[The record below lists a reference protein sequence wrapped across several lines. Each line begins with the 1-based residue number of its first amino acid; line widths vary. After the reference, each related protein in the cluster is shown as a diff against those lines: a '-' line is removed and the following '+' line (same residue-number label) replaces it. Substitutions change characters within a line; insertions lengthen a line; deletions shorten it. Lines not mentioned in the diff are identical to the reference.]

1 MAINTGDLLMGLG
14 AAVGGTGPQF
24 IQGLEQ
30 RDRQA
35 TEQKRAELQARQQ
48 AMYQDAATGLQL
60 FRKGDLDGLIALGED
75 RLQLLQTYPDAD
87 PSDTQRIIQLARFS
101 KQGDPVAQ
109 RNLAMELTTATA
121 RGISMGLVQMPEAQK
136 PEIIPGSSVVNGQI
150 ITQDAMGNLV
160 AQIPEGFTPTPAET
174 SDRRTAEDQNGV
186 LRFIDTGEPV
196 YPNVQQTTTSDEY
209 SPGITRYRNGVA
221 AQYSRQGN
229 VRVVDEQG
237 NVVTG
242 VDAQNAI
249 ERGISSGVTEAGQV
263 AVSQAQGKGQTE
275 RAQGIINA
283 GVDAIAQF
291 PIITRSLDLLD
302 EVKTGGFAGAATR
315 ARAFFGVEGADE
327 GELSYNLSM
336 NVLQQLKPIF
346 GAAFTAG
353 EGQRL
358 ERIEASLGRSPE
370 TNKRLL
376 KQALDIART
385 SADKALD
392 RASEADDQATI
403 RELQNALNSLDDWE
417 TDLSVPED
425 WVAGGGTIER
435 WNAMPNE
442 KKREYIRA
450 K

>member
-1 MAINTGDLLMGLG
+1 VAINTGDLLMGLG
-14 AAVGGTGPQF
+14 AAIGGTGPQF
-24 IQGLEQ
+24 IQGLDE
-30 RDRQA
+30 RDR
-35 TEQKRAELQARQQ
+35 QKRAELQARQQ

-60 FRKGDLDGLIALGED
+60 VRAGDIDGLIALGED

-87 PSDTQRIIQLARFS
+87 PSDTQRIIQLARYA
-101 KQGDPVAQ
+101 KQNDPVAL
-109 RNLAMELTTATA
+109 RNLTMELTAATS
-121 RGISMGLVQMPEAQK
+121 RGLSMGLIKMSEAQK
-136 PEIIPGSSVVNGQI
+136 PMIVGADETVFDPVTGEALYTGPGK
-150 ITQDAMGNLV
+150 
-160 AQIPEGFTPTPAET
+160 PTE
-174 SDRRTAEDQNGV
+174 RKTAEDQNGV
-186 LRFIDTGEPV
+186 LRFIDNGEPV

-291 PIITRSLDLLD
+291 PIITKSLDLLD

-336 NVLQQLKPIF
+336 NVLQELKPIF
-346 GAAFTAG
+346 GSAFTAG

-358 ERIEASLGRSPE
+358 ERIEASIGRSPE

-376 KQALDIART
+376 KQALDMART
-385 SADKALD
+385 SAEKALD

-403 RELQNALNSLDDWE
+403 RELQNALNFLDDWE
-417 TDLSVPED
+417 VDLSVPQD

-435 WNAMPNE
+435 WNAISNE
-442 KKREYIRA
+442 QKREYIRA

>member
-14 AAVGGTGPQF
+14 AAIGGTGPQF
-24 IQGLEQ
+24 IQGLDQ
-30 RDRQA
+30 RDRQR

-60 FRKGDLDGLIALGED
+60 LSAGDLDGLIALGED

-87 PSDTQRIIQLARFS
+87 PSDTQRIIQNARFA
-101 KQGDPVAQ
+101 KQGDPVAL
-109 RNLAMELTTATA
+109 RNLATELTSATS
-121 RGISMGLVQMPEAQK
+121 RGLSMGLIKMPEAQK
-136 PEIIPGSSVVNGQI
+136 PMIVGADETVFDPVTGESLYTGPGK
-150 ITQDAMGNLV
+150 
-160 AQIPEGFTPTPAET
+160 PA
-174 SDRRTAEDQNGV
+174 DRKTAEDQNGV

-242 VDAQNAI
+242 VDAQKAI

-291 PIITRSLDLLD
+291 PIITKSLDLLD
-302 EVKTGGFAGAATR
+302 EVETGGFAGAATR

-336 NVLQQLKPIF
+336 NVLQELKPIF
-346 GAAFTAG
+346 GGTFTAG

-358 ERIEASLGRSPE
+358 ERIEASIGRSPE

-376 KQALDIART
+376 KQALDMART

-403 RELQNALNSLDDWE
+403 RELQNALKFLDDWE
-417 TDLSVPED
+417 VDLSVPQD

-442 KKREYIRA
+442 QKREYIRA

>member
-14 AAVGGTGPQF
+14 AAIGGTGPQF

-30 RDRQA
+30 RDRQR

-60 FRKGDLDGLIALGED
+60 LRKRDFDGLIALGED

-87 PSDTQRIIQLARFS
+87 PSDTQRIVQNARFA
-101 KQGDPVAQ
+101 KQGDPVAL
-109 RNLAMELTTATA
+109 RNLAMELTAATS
-121 RGISMGLVQMPEAQK
+121 RGMSMGLVQMPEVQK
-136 PEIIPGSSVVNGQI
+136 PQIIPGSSVVNGQV
-150 ITQDAMGNLV
+150 ITQDATGKLV
-160 AQIPEGFTPTPAET
+160 AQTPEGFTPT
-174 SDRRTAEDQNGV
+174 
-186 LRFIDTGEPV
+186 
-196 YPNVQQTTTSDEY
+196 VQQTTTSDEY

-221 AQYSRQGN
+221 VQYSRQGN

-237 NVVTG
+237 SLVTG
-242 VDAQNAI
+242 ADAQKAI
-249 ERGISSGVTEAGQV
+249 QRGISSGITEAGQV
-263 AVSQAQGKGQTE
+263 AVSQAQGRGQTE

-327 GELSYNLSM
+327 GELSYNLSL
-336 NVLQQLKPIF
+336 NVLQELRPIF
-346 GAAFTAG
+346 GSAFTAG
-353 EGQRL
+353 EGEKL
-358 ERIEASLGRSPE
+358 ERIEASIGRSPE

-376 KQALDIART
+376 RQALDLART

-392 RASEADDQATI
+392 RSSEADDQATI

-417 TDLSVPED
+417 IDLSVPED